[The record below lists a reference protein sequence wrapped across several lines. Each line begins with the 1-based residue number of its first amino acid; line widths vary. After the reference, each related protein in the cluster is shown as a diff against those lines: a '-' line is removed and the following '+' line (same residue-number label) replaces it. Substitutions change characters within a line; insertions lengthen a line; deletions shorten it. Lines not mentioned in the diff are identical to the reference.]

1 MSKRLKNEYHPDV
14 VTSPGETLRDMLK
27 ALGMTRAELAA
38 RMGKPCEMLD
48 DILTYGTPV
57 TPATA
62 MELEKVFGVPAC
74 FWNKRERRYRESL
87 GSIVE
92 KEGKDNSYE

>member
-1 MSKRLKNEYHPDV
+1 MPDV
-14 VTSPGETLRDMLK
+14 VTSPGETLRDMLV
-27 ALGMTRAELAA
+27 AFGMTRAKLAA
-38 RMGKPCEMLD
+38 RIGKPCEMLD
-48 DILTYGTPV
+48 DILTYGAPV

-87 GSIVE
+87 DSIIEKGSN
-92 KEGKDNSYE
+92 DNSYG